1 MSKKQQ
7 IVKRPPIWI
16 GIAMILSMFI
26 GIFTII
32 VGIDKIENYEHPYW
46 FGLISGGIGLLIGI
60 LIAKKAKPYI
70 AVNPRMKNNFGLVIM
85 YISTGFIGISLLTGS
100 IINKGLSEIETR
112 DNFLVI
118 NKHRREAHFR
128 TPEINSL
135 FVNISGDSHRLI
147 CKPYYWDNTRIG
159 QSIELCIYKS
169 KLGFDFIEITNEKK
183 ASR

>member
-1 MSKKQQ
+1 
-7 IVKRPPIWI
+7 
-16 GIAMILSMFI
+16 MIFSMFI

-32 VGIDKIENYEHPYW
+32 IGIDRIENYEHPYW
-46 FGLISGGIGLLIGI
+46 FGLISGGIGLLIGV
-60 LIAKKAKPYI
+60 LIANKVKSYI
-70 AVNPRMKNNFGLVIM
+70 AVNPRMKNNFGMATM

-100 IINKGLSEIETR
+100 IINKGLSEIEIR
-112 DNFLVI
+112 DNFIVI

-135 FVNISGDSHRLI
+135 FVNIRGDSHRLI
-147 CKPYYWDNTRIG
+147 CKPYYWDNTSIG